1 MKIKQKSIKILVAAA
16 CLVTLP
22 ALQAMP
28 PMSGQPAYP
37 GMTTG
42 YAANG
47 VYVVMA
53 APQGSNMIL
62 GGSVVAT
69 REVTLTA
76 QLPGRV
82 EFLGGR
88 EGDWFDDKQL
98 IIGLSDDGLAAER
111 RRALAQLGSAESM
124 LRNSR
129 VQYSRELWAP
139 RSRDIGRTPGMGLPS
154 MFDQFFT
161 RGMGSNFGMGN
172 PWLERQA
179 DLYGEGSRIHEAQS
193 QMLQAHSGIDAVEA
207 KLRDARTVA
216 PFAGVITEKFVEVGD
231 TVQPGEPLI
240 SFADVS
246 RLQIQI
252 EVPVRIVGALQI
264 GMSVPARLDVGGPV
278 EVQVAQI
285 YPAAHA
291 NRHTVSVKLDLPE
304 GTPAGPGLYAEVMLP
319 DGDSRGQLMPVI
331 PEYSAVRRGS
341 LPAVFVIGQ
350 DRKTQLRL
358 VRLGEPM
365 GNGFVPVLSGLQPG
379 EHILAA
385 PRPGHRAGQ
394 DAFSNGGLPR

>member
-1 MKIKQKSIKILVAAA
+1 MNIKHKLIRTLVAATCA
-16 CLVTLP
+16 GIMPV
-22 ALQAMP
+22 LQAMQ
-28 PMSGQPAYP
+28 PMAGRTGYPAMSP
-37 GMTTG
+37 G

-53 APQGSNMIL
+53 APQGSGMIL

-76 QLPGRV
+76 QIPGRV
-82 EFLGGR
+82 EYLGGR
-88 EGDWFDDKQL
+88 EGDWFDNQQL
-98 IIGLSDDGLAAER
+98 VIGLSDDGIEAER
-111 RRALAQLGSAESM
+111 RRALAQLGSAENM
-124 LRNSR
+124 LRNRR

-139 RSRDIGRTPGMGLPS
+139 RSRDVGRMPGMGLPS

-161 RGMGSNFGMGN
+161 RGMGSNLGMGN

-179 DLYGEGSRIHEAQS
+179 DLYGEGTQIQEAQS
-193 QMLQAHSGIDAVEA
+193 QMLQAHSSIDAVEA

-216 PFAGVITEKFVEVGD
+216 PFAGVITKKFVEIGD
-231 TVQPGEPLI
+231 TVQPGEPLVSI
-240 SFADVS
+240 ADVS
-246 RLQIQI
+246 RLQIQV
-252 EVPVRIVGALQI
+252 EVPVRVVGALQV
-264 GMSVPARLDVGGPV
+264 GMTVPARLDVGGQV
-278 EVQVAQI
+278 EAHVAQI
-285 YPAAHA
+285 YPAANS

-304 GTPAGPGLYAEVMLP
+304 GTAAGPGLYAEVMLP
-319 DGDSRGQLMPVI
+319 DGDSRGQLTPVI

-341 LPAVFVIGQ
+341 LPAVFVIGP

-365 GNGFVPVLSGLQPG
+365 GNGYVPVLSGLQPG
-379 EHILAA
+379 EQILAS

-394 DAFSNGGLPR
+394 DAFSNGHQPR